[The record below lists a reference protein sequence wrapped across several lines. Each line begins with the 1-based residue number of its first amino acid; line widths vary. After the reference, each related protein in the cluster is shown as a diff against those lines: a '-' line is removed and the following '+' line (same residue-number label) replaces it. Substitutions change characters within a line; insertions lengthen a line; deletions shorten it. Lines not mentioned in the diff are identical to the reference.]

1 MRNIGRNTE
10 HASTASRRD
19 AILVKKNY
27 TLYRETEII
36 SDNTKTGPNGED
48 AGEMVINVGPQ
59 HPATHGVLHLVIT
72 LQGETIKKMEPHLG
86 YIHRSIEK
94 MCESLSYRQFIY
106 VTSRMDYL
114 SAHINNHACAMCVEK
129 GLQIEIPPRAQV
141 IRVLMGELTRVA
153 SHELWW
159 GALAMDVG
167 AFTPFFYAFRERETI
182 NDIMEETCG
191 ARLTMNYM
199 VPGGVMYDLHPNFQ
213 QRVKDFIK
221 LFKSKIDEYDD
232 LVTGNIIFQNRTK
245 GIGVISKE
253 DAISFGCT
261 GPVGRGSGVHCDI
274 RKLYPYEVYDKVQ
287 FEEIIETAGD
297 SFARYLVRIK
307 EMRQSI
313 HIIEQLID
321 NIPEGD
327 FQAKTKA
334 VLKLP
339 KGEFYSRVETARGEL
354 GVYIVSEGGTTPYR
368 IKFRS
373 PGFSNLSAL
382 EHMVRGSKIGDL
394 MATMGTLDLVI
405 PDIDR

>member
-1 MRNIGRNTE
+1 MIEEIGT
-10 HASTASRRD
+10 TAD
-19 AILVKKNY
+19 GDLI
-27 TLYRETEII
+27 
-36 SDNTKTGPNGED
+36 
-48 AGEMVINVGPQ
+48 INVGPQ

-72 LQGETIKKMEPHLG
+72 LNGETVKKVEPHLG

-94 MCESLSYRQFIY
+94 MCESLTYRQFIY

-114 SAHINNHACAMCVEK
+114 SSHINNHACALVVEK
-129 GLQIEIPPRAQV
+129 GMQIEIPERAKV
-141 IRVLMGELTRVA
+141 IRVIMDELTRIA

-159 GALAMDVG
+159 GAMAMDIG
-167 AFTPFFYAFRERETI
+167 AFTPFFHAFRERESI

-199 VPGGVMYDLHPNFQ
+199 VPGGVMQDLHPNFQ
-213 QRVKDFIK
+213 KKVKDFIAFYK
-221 LFKSKIDEYDD
+221 TKIDESDE
-232 LVTGNIIFQNRTK
+232 LLTGNIIFQNRMK
-245 GIGVISKE
+245 GVGVLSKE

-261 GPVGRGSGVHCDI
+261 GPVARGSGVSSDI
-274 RKLYPYEVYDKVQ
+274 RKLYPYEIYDKLKFDEV
-287 FEEIIETAGD
+287 IETAGD
-297 SFARYLVRIK
+297 SLARYMVRLKEIK
-307 EMRQSI
+307 QSLS
-313 HIIEQLID
+313 IIEQLID

-382 EHMVRGSKIGDL
+382 DHMARGSKLGDL
-394 MATMGTLDLVI
+394 VAMMGTLDLVI

>member
-1 MRNIGRNTE
+1 MYTE
-10 HASTASRRD
+10 TQIVERSTVTDPSFGGD
-19 AILVKKNY
+19 
-27 TLYRETEII
+27 
-36 SDNTKTGPNGED
+36 GE
-48 AGEMVINVGPQ
+48 ALVINIGPQ
-59 HPATHGVLHLVIT
+59 HPATHGVLHLIVT
-72 LQGETIKKMEPHLG
+72 LNGETIKKVEPHLG

-114 SAHINNHACAMCVEK
+114 SAHINNLACAMTVEK
-129 GLQIEIPPRAQV
+129 AMQIEVPARAQY
-141 IRVLMGELTRVA
+141 IRVLMSELTRVA

-159 GALAMDVG
+159 GAMAMDLG

-182 NDIMEETCG
+182 NDIMEQTCG

-199 VPGGVMYDLHPNFQ
+199 VPGGVVADVHPTFQ
-213 QRVKDFIK
+213 QKVKDFVK
-221 LFKSKIDEYDD
+221 LFKKNIDEYDE
-232 LVTGNIIFQNRTK
+232 LVTGNVIFQSRMK
-245 GIGVISKE
+245 GVGILSKE
-253 DAISFGCT
+253 DAISYGCT
-261 GPVGRGSGVHCDI
+261 GPVARASGVSCDI
-274 RKLYPYEVYDKVQ
+274 RKIFPYEVYGKVQ
-287 FEEIIETAGD
+287 FNEVLETAGD
-297 SFARYLVRIK
+297 SFARYMVRIRELK
-307 EMRQSI
+307 ESI
-313 HIIEQLID
+313 KIIEQLID

-327 FQAKTKA
+327 YQAKTKA

-339 KGEFYSRVETARGEL
+339 KGEFYTRVETARGEL

-382 EHMVRGSKIGDL
+382 DHMVRGSKIGDL

>member
-1 MRNIGRNTE
+1 MVEEIGTTE
-10 HASTASRRD
+10 EGD
-19 AILVKKNY
+19 LI
-27 TLYRETEII
+27 
-36 SDNTKTGPNGED
+36 
-48 AGEMVINVGPQ
+48 INVGPQ

-72 LQGETIKKMEPHLG
+72 LNGETVKKVEPHLG

-94 MCESLSYRQFIY
+94 MCESLTYRQFIY

-114 SAHINNHACAMCVEK
+114 SAHINNHACALCVEK

-141 IRVLMGELTRVA
+141 ARVLLDELTRIA

-167 AFTPFFYAFRERETI
+167 AFTPFFHAFRERETI

-191 ARLTMNYM
+191 ARLTMNYI
-199 VPGGVMYDLHPNFQ
+199 VPGGLMADLHPNFQ
-213 QRVKDFIK
+213 KKVKEFIT
-221 LFKSKIDEYDD
+221 LYKSKVNEYDE
-232 LVTGNIIFQNRTK
+232 LVTGNIIFQNRMK
-245 GIGVISKE
+245 GVGYLSAE

-261 GPVGRGSGVHCDI
+261 GPTARGSGVNCDI
-274 RKLYPYEVYDKVQ
+274 RKLYPYEVYDRVS
-287 FEEIIETAGD
+287 FDEVLETGGD
-297 SFARYLVRIK
+297 SFARYMVRIR
-307 EMRQSI
+307 EMNESI
-313 HIIEQLID
+313 KIIEQLID

-327 FQAKTKA
+327 FQAKTKV

-373 PGFSNLSAL
+373 PGFSNLSVLDHIA
-382 EHMVRGSKIGDL
+382 RGGKLGDL
-394 MATMGTLDLVI
+394 VAMMGTLDLVI